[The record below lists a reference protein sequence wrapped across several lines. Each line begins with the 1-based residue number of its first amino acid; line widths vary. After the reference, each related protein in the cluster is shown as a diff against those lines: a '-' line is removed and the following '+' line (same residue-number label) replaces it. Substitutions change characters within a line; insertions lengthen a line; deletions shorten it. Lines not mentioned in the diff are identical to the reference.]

1 MEFGLFTEF
10 QCPAGMSEAAAF
22 DESMAQMRA
31 AEDLGFDAV
40 WLAEIHFQKDRSVLA
55 SPLVVAAALATWT
68 RRVKIGIAVQVLPL
82 SHPLRLAEDVATVDH
97 LTKGRLE
104 FGVGRSG
111 LPGHYAG
118 FNIPYTES
126 RERFLET
133 LEILIKAWTQER
145 FSHAGKHFH
154 FHDVC
159 VTPKPF
165 QKPHPPLRVAATTQE
180 TYPLVGR
187 MGLSLFVAPRT
198 ISISDLGRFVRG
210 YHEGWTAAGHA
221 RRGAIGL
228 SIPVYV
234 APTARQAREEPE
246 ASTMHFFR
254 AISEALKK
262 SDGAAVQTDEARSAR
277 AGRLAELTYADVL
290 REQAVFGTPEAVVDR
305 LLELRQVL
313 GFSSLSAWMNPG
325 GPIPHTR
332 VLTSMRLFAERVGA
346 RVTWAAAAARPAT
359 YRRASRSR
367 RAASICLRCVMS
379 RAIDDTPTI
388 RPSASRIGDTVTDTS
403 IRCPARV
410 ICTVS
415 YAVS

>member
-10 QCPAGMSEAAAF
+10 QCPAGMREAAAF

-221 RRGAIGL
+221 RRGDIGL

-234 APTARQAREEPE
+234 APTERQAREEPE

-325 GPIPHTR
+325 GQIPHTR
-332 VLTSMRLFAERVGA
+332 VLTSMRLFAERVGP
-346 RVTWAAAAARPAT
+346 RLT
-359 YRRASRSR
+359 
-367 RAASICLRCVMS
+367 
-379 RAIDDTPTI
+379 
-388 RPSASRIGDTVTDTS
+388 
-403 IRCPARV
+403 
-410 ICTVS
+410 
-415 YAVS
+415 